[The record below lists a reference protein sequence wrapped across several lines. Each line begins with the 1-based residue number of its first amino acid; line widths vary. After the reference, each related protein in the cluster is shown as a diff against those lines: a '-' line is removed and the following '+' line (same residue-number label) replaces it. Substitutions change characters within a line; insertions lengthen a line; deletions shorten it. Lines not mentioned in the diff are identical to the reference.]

1 MKLWKFGWILET
13 GTDSW
18 LRSVDQERLPF
29 AWNFQVGFW
38 GQMEQ
43 FNFSGK
49 NGSKYD
55 AVPFVK
61 SAPVELGRLGWLV
74 PRLTKSS
81 TVGEI
86 MLQVRFLQMVQL
98 ILVISVETKK
108 APSKAFLLFR
118 KSFTGLTN
126 HSIWHFIRKKWFF
139 GTNGTVKHPDA

>member
-1 MKLWKFGWILET
+1 M
-13 GTDSW
+13 
-18 LRSVDQERLPF
+18 
-29 AWNFQVGFW
+29 GFW

-55 AVPFVK
+55 AVPLVK
-61 SAPVELGRLGWLV
+61 NAPVELGRLGRLV

-108 APSKAFLLFR
+108 EEHLR
-118 KSFTGLTN
+118 RHSFYSGKV
-126 HSIWHFIRKKWFF
+126 SP
-139 GTNGTVKHPDA
+139 G